1 VGPGIAKHCHKC
13 FKILHPLSHC
23 CALLLLHLQGS
34 KLVVYGCLS
43 GKAPTWPWQA
53 WVFKGLQ
60 VSGFNLRKALAADTP
75 AGAAKLRK
83 NLAALGQLVKVGL
96 LSLEFTEYGCAEEW
110 QDALEHVI
118 DAPGGSRVLL
128 RM

>member
-1 VGPGIAKHCHKC
+1 MCTTHRLSWPKRCP
-13 FKILHPLSHC
+13 FPSPLLP
-23 CALLLLHLQGS
+23 LLLVLYLQGS

-43 GKAPTWPWQA
+43 GKAPSWPWQA
-53 WVFKGLQ
+53 WVFRGLQ

-83 NLAALGQLVKVGL
+83 NLASLGQLVSAGL
-96 LSLEFTEYGCAEEW
+96 LSLEFTEYGFAEEW
-110 QDALEHVI
+110 QEALEHAI